1 MPTLMNLP
9 AAIPAS
15 LADPMPALLRR
26 EDLARQRVR
35 GAVLTRQLD
44 AGLIERVGRGLYRR
58 AGLEPGAHAAL
69 AEASRLAPRA
79 TICLLS
85 ALNWYG
91 LTSQLPA
98 AVWLQF
104 GHKDR
109 IPTSLNGPI
118 EIVRATGPARTDGV
132 MQVMID
138 SVPVPITTPAKTV
151 ADCFKHRARVGLDVA
166 IDALRDGLSNRAF
179 TPDQFL
185 DMADACRV
193 TRLVRP
199 YLEVLA

>member
-1 MPTLMNLP
+1 MPTSMNKPDL
-9 AAIPAS
+9 IPAS
-15 LADPMPALLRR
+15 PADFAPALLRR

-35 GAVLTRQLD
+35 GAVLNRQLD

-58 AGLEPGAHAAL
+58 AGCEPGAHASL

-79 TICLLS
+79 TVCLLS
-85 ALNWYG
+85 ALAWHG
-91 LTSQLPA
+91 LTTQLPA

-109 IPTSLNGPI
+109 IPTGLHGPV
-118 EIVRATGPARTDGV
+118 EIVRATGPARTEGV

-138 SVPVPITTPAKTV
+138 GVPVPITTPAKTV
-151 ADCFKHRARVGLDVA
+151 ADCFKHRARIGLDVA
-166 IDALRDGLSNRAF
+166 IEALRDGLASRAF

-185 DMADACRV
+185 AMADACRV
-193 TRLVRP
+193 AKLVRP
-199 YLEVLA
+199 YLEALA